1 MSSSKTFSFKKNSKK
16 AFTLIEL
23 SIVLII
29 IGLLIVAITSG
40 SSLIRNA
47 KLRSITNEAKQYQV
61 AVNSFFMKFDEY
73 PGDFNQLLPDVSSA
87 TGGGAETIT
96 VGHNNDII
104 EWVSYDASATPA
116 SVNEGSN
123 AWLQLV
129 ASAILP
135 SDITSNMA
143 VDESTTTGMIN
154 NSTDITLVP
163 TTHFPTSAENAAGW
177 IFNSNIQSGITTN
190 YVQLVKSFQSQF
202 DDGTAASVSRPLIDG
217 LATGGGGAL
226 TPSDAFSIDNKND
239 DGLRN
244 SGDVREVFAMTL
256 ADVDVSNAT
265 VPATGDCDASETATV
280 NGQYDLDNGT
290 ENICSLAFKVTIN

>member
-1 MSSSKTFSFKKNSKK
+1 MSSSKTFSFKKNTRK

-61 AVNSFFMKFDEY
+61 AVNSFYMKFDEY
-73 PGDFNQLLPDVSSA
+73 PGDFNQQLPKVSS
-87 TGGGAETIT
+87 GGDDKAIA
-96 VGHNNDII
+96 VGDNNDII
-104 EWVSYDASATPA
+104 EWVSYDASATPT

-143 VDESTTTGMIN
+143 VDNGAGNGMIN
-154 NSTDITLVP
+154 NATDIALVP

-177 IFNSNIQSGITTN
+177 IFNSDKQNGITTN
-190 YVQLVKSFQSQF
+190 YVQLVKSFNSQF
-202 DDGTAASVSRPLIDG
+202 ASGASSSFSRPLIDD
-217 LATGGGGAL
+217 LKGGGAL
-226 TPSDAFSIDNKND
+226 TPADAFSIDNKTD
-239 DGLRN
+239 DGIRN

-256 ADVDVSNAT
+256 ADVDVSNADL
-265 VPATGDCDASETATV
+265 GDCDASDTTEV
-280 NGQYDLDNGT
+280 NGQYDLDNGSQ
-290 ENICSLAFKVTIN
+290 NICSLAFKVTIN

>member
-1 MSSSKTFSFKKNSKK
+1 MSSSKTFSFKKNTRK

-61 AVNSFFMKFDEY
+61 AVNSFYMKFDEY
-73 PGDFNQLLPDVSSA
+73 PGDFNQQLPKVSSI
-87 TGGGAETIT
+87 GGVKEDIA

-104 EWVSYDASATPA
+104 EWVSYNSTGSV

-135 SDITSNMA
+135 SDITSNMNVIQMLA
-143 VDESTTTGMIN
+143 VGDT
-154 NSTDITLVP
+154 TLVP

-177 IFNSNIQSGITTN
+177 IFNSDTQTN
-190 YVQLVKSFQSQF
+190 YVQLVKSFNSQF
-202 DDGTAASVSRPLIDG
+202 TSGASTLFSRPLIDG
-217 LATGGGGAL
+217 TEGGGAL
-226 TPSDAFSIDNKND
+226 TPADAFSIDNKTD

-256 ADVDVSNAT
+256 ADVDVSNA
-265 VPATGDCDASETATV
+265 ASADCDASETINV
-280 NGQYDLDNGT
+280 NGQYDLDNGSQ
-290 ENICSLAFKVTIN
+290 NICSLAFKVTIN

>member
-1 MSSSKTFSFKKNSKK
+1 MSSSKTFSFKKNTRK

-61 AVNSFFMKFDEY
+61 AVNSFYMKFDEY
-73 PGDFNQLLPDVSSA
+73 PGDFNQQLPAVSSITA
-87 TGGGAETIT
+87 AAGAKEDIAI
-96 VGHNNDII
+96 GHNNDII
-104 EWVSYDASATPA
+104 EWVSHNGTSP
-116 SVNEGSN
+116 VNEGSN

-135 SDITSNMA
+135 SDITANMNVTEMLA
-143 VDESTTTGMIN
+143 ATIEADN
-154 NSTDITLVP
+154 KQLVP

-177 IFNSNIQSGITTN
+177 IFNSDTQNGITTN
-190 YVQLVKSFQSQF
+190 YVQLVKSFNSQF
-202 DDGTAASVSRPLIDG
+202 SSGALSSFSRPLID
-217 LATGGGGAL
+217 AVKGGGAL
-226 TPSDAFSIDNKND
+226 TPADAFSIDNKTD

-244 SGDVREVFAMTL
+244 SGDVREVFAMAINAAGSSTGL
-256 ADVDVSNAT
+256 SNSAD
-265 VPATGDCDASETATV
+265 GDCDASLTTTIS
-280 NGQYDLDNGT
+280 GQYDLDNGT

>member
-1 MSSSKTFSFKKNSKK
+1 MSSSKTFSFKKNTRK

-23 SIVLII
+23 SIILII

-61 AVNSFFMKFDEY
+61 AVNSFYMKFDEY
-73 PGDFNQLLPDVSSA
+73 PGDFNQQLPAVSSITA
-87 TGGGAETIT
+87 AAGAKEDIAI
-96 VGHNNDII
+96 GHNNDII
-104 EWVSYDASATPA
+104 EWVSHNGTSP
-116 SVNEGSN
+116 VNEGSN

-135 SDITSNMA
+135 SDITSNMD
-143 VDESTTTGMIN
+143 VSKMLDVV
-154 NSTDITLVP
+154 DITLVP

-177 IFNSNIQSGITTN
+177 IFNSDTQNGITTN
-190 YVQLVKSFQSQF
+190 YVQLVKSFNSQF
-202 DDGTAASVSRPLIDG
+202 ASGASSSFSRPLID
-217 LATGGGGAL
+217 AVKGGGAL
-226 TPSDAFSIDNKND
+226 TPADAFSIDNKND

-244 SGDVREVFAMTL
+244 SGDVREVFAMAIN
-256 ADVDVSNAT
+256 ADGSSTGSSNSAD
-265 VPATGDCDASETATV
+265 GDCDASITTTV
-280 NGQYDLDNGT
+280 SGQYDLDNGT

>member
-1 MSSSKTFSFKKNSKK
+1 MSSSKTFSFKKNTRK

-61 AVNSFFMKFDEY
+61 AVNSFYMKFDEY
-73 PGDFNQLLPDVSSA
+73 PGDFNQQLPAVSSITA
-87 TGGGAETIT
+87 AAGAKEDIAI
-96 VGHNNDII
+96 GHNNDII
-104 EWVSYDASATPA
+104 EWVSHNGTSP
-116 SVNEGSN
+116 VNEGSN

-135 SDITSNMA
+135 SDITSNMD
-143 VDESTTTGMIN
+143 VSKMLDVV
-154 NSTDITLVP
+154 DITLVP

-177 IFNSNIQSGITTN
+177 IFNSDTQNSITTN
-190 YVQLVKSFQSQF
+190 YVQLVKSFNSQF
-202 DDGTAASVSRPLIDG
+202 SSGASSSFSRPLIDG
-217 LATGGGGAL
+217 AEGGGAL
-226 TPSDAFSIDNKND
+226 TPADAFSIDNKTD
-239 DGLRN
+239 DGIRN
-244 SGDVREVFAMTL
+244 SGDVREVFAITL
-256 ADVDVSNAT
+256 ADVDVSNA
-265 VPATGDCDASETATV
+265 PLDDCDASDTSDV